1 MKAGLGPYVSPNEEI
16 DRVVPVID
24 AVHPARFDDI
34 VASVIAET
42 TTQAERAVRLGV
54 PEDRILIDPP
64 MILARTPSTDWNSY
78 GG

>member
-1 MKAGLGPYVSPNEEI
+1 M
-16 DRVVPVID
+16 VPVID

-54 PEDRILIDPP
+54 PEDRILIDPH